1 MRKENTMTGMR
12 SGYRLLLGGL
22 VAAIAAGCGHAA
34 SGPPMGPN
42 PERVQTG
49 YGEMRAEDVTGSVSS
64 LQEKDM
70 GSRYSTLGEMLEG
83 RVPGLVVLR
92 QAGGGISLRIRGASS
107 FMGSSD
113 PLIVVDGTALNP
125 FGGSRVLSSINPRDV
140 ARIDVLKGSEASIYG
155 SRGAN
160 GVVVITTRRP

>member
-1 MRKENTMTGMR
+1 MTGMR

-22 VAAIAAGCGHAA
+22 VAVIAAGCARGA
-34 SGPPMGPN
+34 SGPPAGPDVAK
-42 PERVQTG
+42 VQTG
-49 YGEMRAEDVTGSVSS
+49 YGEMRTVDVTGAVSS
-64 LQEKDM
+64 LREEDM
-70 GSRYSTLGEMLEG
+70 GTRYSTLGEMLEG

-92 QAGGGISLRIRGASS
+92 QAGGGIALRIRGATS